1 MVDED
6 QVHRLVEGHARR
18 APEAVA
24 VVCGGRTL
32 SYGELD
38 TTSARLAKYLRR
50 HGAGQREV
58 VVVCLD
64 RSVELPVAVLAVL
77 RAGAVYVLLEPSAPD
92 RRLREVL
99 RELDPALVLTQESH
113 RIRLADVV
121 EAAIVC
127 VDTDAGAIAAEPE
140 AGPAPE
146 VFGTSPACL
155 VHGGTVAIEHRQLAL
170 AQRDWAGHYELTP
183 ADRVLQTAPAESVVF
198 TADWIRA
205 LCSGAT
211 LVLAARDF
219 GTDRTAAIAELA
231 ALLDEQWITVLECEA
246 HLARRL
252 GDELR
257 ERRPGSL
264 RLFAVSGERWFLGE
278 HRELAGI
285 LGPRVRLVHVHRV
298 PEVVADLRRLELSML
313 GAQRVR
319 DDQALLGR
327 PVPGVEVRL
336 VAPGTWQSAEEIG
349 EIGVRVGDSPL
360 RRTRD
365 LARHR
370 PDGLLDHLGR
380 ADVRATGLDAVAVAE
395 VEAALRAVPE
405 VREAV
410 VADDP
415 DFWDERAGRVRRT
428 AVGYVVPAPGREVQP
443 GRLARIH
450 KGHPARVVVVPSL
463 PRDGSGEVDR
473 ERLPR
478 AVVPRSRQRGAGLTA
493 KGGPRWFGED
503 SLTGIGY
510 GLALAVFAAL
520 ASYLLTDLFWPGSRN
535 TDRVPQPWAAFF
547 HVLYAAESA
556 SFGLGVAYLF
566 RGFRWIASLGRGR
579 SLTVAAHLSLAW
591 LLLAWWPQDN
601 FYRLSS
607 QQDWPRQ
614 AVLVFAFNITLMVA
628 GAVLVRFVR
637 PGGRGDR

>member
-1 MVDED
+1 MDED

-24 VVCGGRTL
+24 VVCGERTL

-38 TTSARLAKYLRR
+38 STSARLAGYLRQQ
-50 HGAGQREV
+50 GAGKRDV

-64 RSVELPVAVLAVL
+64 RSVELPAAVLAVL

-99 RELDPALVLTQESH
+99 RELDPALVITQESH

-140 AGPAPE
+140 AGQAPE
-146 VFGTSPACL
+146 IFGTNPACL
-155 VHGGTVAIEHRQLAL
+155 VHRGTAIEHRQLAL

-183 ADRVLQTAPAESVVF
+183 VDRVLQTAPAESVVF

-211 LVLAARDF
+211 LVLAGRDF
-219 GTDRTAAIAELA
+219 GTDRTASIAELA
-231 ALLDEQWITVLECEA
+231 ELLDEQRITVLECET

-278 HRELAGI
+278 HRELARI

-298 PEVVADLRRLELSML
+298 PEVVNDLRRLELSML
-313 GAQRVR
+313 GAPRFR

-327 PVPGVEVRL
+327 PVPGVEIRV
-336 VAPGTWQSAEEIG
+336 VAPGTWQSTTDVGEVAIRIG
-349 EIGVRVGDSPL
+349 ESPL

-365 LARHR
+365 LARLR

-380 ADVRATGLDAVAVAE
+380 ADVRATGLNAVAVAE
-395 VEAALRAVPE
+395 VESALRSFPE

-415 DFWDERAGRVRRT
+415 DFWDEYAGRVRRT
-428 AVGYVVPAPGREVQP
+428 AVGYVVPTPGREIDAA
-443 GRLARIH
+443 RLARLH
-450 KGHPARVVVVPSL
+450 NGHLARVVVVPSL
-463 PRDGSGEVDR
+463 PRDGSGAVDR

-478 AVVPRSRQRGAGLTA
+478 AVVPRSRHGETGLTA
-493 KGGPRWFGED
+493 KGGPRWFGEN

-510 GLALAVFAAL
+510 GLAIAIALTL
-520 ASYLLTDLFWPGSRN
+520 ASYLLTDVFWPGSRN
-535 TDRVPQPWAAFF
+535 TERVPQPWAAFF

-556 SFGLGVAYLF
+556 SFGLGAAYLF
-566 RGFRWIASLGRGR
+566 RGYRWIASLERGLP
-579 SLTVAAHLSLAW
+579 LTVAAHLSLAW

-607 QQDWPRQ
+607 PQDWPRQ
-614 AVLVFAFNITLMVA
+614 TVLVFTFNITLMVA
-628 GAVLVRFVR
+628 GAVLVRFVSAR
-637 PGGRGDR
+637 RRTEPR

>member
-18 APEAVA
+18 APESVA

-38 TTSARLAKYLRR
+38 TTSARLAGYLGR

-127 VDTDAGAIAAEPE
+127 VDTDTDAIAAEPE
-140 AGPAPE
+140 AGSAPE

-183 ADRVLQTAPAESVVF
+183 ADRVLQTAPAGSVVF

-278 HRELAGI
+278 HRELAAI

-327 PVPGVEVRL
+327 PVPGVEVRV

-428 AVGYVVPAPGREVQP
+428 AVGYVVPAPGRRIEP

-478 AVVPRSRQRGAGLTA
+478 ALVPRSRQRGAGLTA

-510 GLALAVFAAL
+510 GLALAVVAAL

-556 SFGLGVAYLF
+556 AFGLGVAYLF
-566 RGFRWIASLGRGR
+566 RGYRWIASLGRGR
-579 SLTVAAHLSLAW
+579 SLTVAAHLSLTW

-628 GAVLVRFVR
+628 AAVLVRFVR
-637 PGGRGDR
+637 PDGRGDR